1 MSDAESKASF
11 FRQSGWMMITT
22 FLMGVCMWAVHPLA
36 RFIPETEYETAVT
49 MLRFLGLMAI
59 PAGALQMLFVRHTS
73 AAVEAHEE
81 GALATAFRK
90 VLTFGTLAWLAFLV
104 LVAFTQE
111 RICAQWS
118 IHNPAALWLTCAA
131 GLTYFWWAIMTGVVH
146 GRQNFFWYGWA
157 SLING
162 LGRVGAAIV
171 AVVLLGWMGAGIM
184 AAAFTGLFCSA
195 IAVGWQSR
203 DLWSTPASRARW
215 RLLATDLV
223 PVIVVGVIMQVF
235 LTADFL
241 FIKNRFPAGTTAAY
255 AAAST
260 LTLALVSFT
269 GPIAQVMFP
278 KLVRAARLSEKSNA
292 LSLTLLAT
300 AVVAGGGAIALTFL
314 APIAIKFGFS
324 PKFVAIA
331 PLLPWY
337 AWSMIPM
344 TLSNVLLGH
353 LLAIGRYRS
362 IWCLLLVAVAYLAA
376 LWKIVPHPVEG
387 ADMMPMFKQVVLT
400 LGAFNTV
407 LLVATAAFCHFAERD
422 RISPDAG
429 AAGRGA

>member
-1 MSDAESKASF
+1 MSESESKASF

-49 MLRFLGLMAI
+49 MLRFLQLMAI

-81 GALATAFRK
+81 GALAAAFRK
-90 VLTFGTLAWLAFLV
+90 VLKFGTLAWVAFLI
-104 LVAFTQE
+104 LIAFTQQ
-111 RICAQWS
+111 RICVQWS

-131 GLTYFWWAIMTGVVH
+131 GLTYFWWAIMIGVVH

-162 LGRVGAAIV
+162 LGRVGGAV
-171 AVVLLGWMGAGIM
+171 LAVVLLGWMGAGIM
-184 AAAFTGLFCSA
+184 AAAFIGLLCSA

-203 DLWSTPASRARW
+203 DLWRVPTTKARW
-215 RLLATDLV
+215 KLLATDLM

-241 FIKNRFPAGTTAAY
+241 FIKNRFPDGTTAAY

-260 LTLALVSFT
+260 LTLALVAFT

-300 AVVAGGGAIALTFL
+300 AAVAGSGAIALTFL

-344 TLSNVLLGH
+344 TMSNVLLGH
-353 LLAIGRYRS
+353 LLAIGRYRA
-362 IWCLLLVAVAYLAA
+362 IWGLLLIPLAYLYT
-376 LWKIVPHPVEG
+376 LWRTVPSPEG
-387 ADMMPMFKQVVLT
+387 GTDMMPLFKQVVLT
-400 LGAFNTV
+400 LGGFNTL
-407 LLVATAAFCHFAERD
+407 LLVATAACCHFSERA
-422 RISPDAG
+422 RTVG
-429 AAGRGA
+429 TKTEQ